1 MFNNIN
7 LSNALSLVDKPVW
20 VITEVRGRNKNSR
33 IYSKSHSKNVIYP
46 GVIQS
51 VNIWRGYSP
60 SKENSGVPK
69 CSVEVCVYATGDLSD
84 CSDNFILRDELLNV
98 TVFETKEAAEKELAY
113 LNAHMD
119 TMTFSEMRKREEAHC
134 AELFGEEV

>member
-20 VITEVRGRNKNSR
+20 VITEVRGRNKNGR

-51 VNIWRGYSP
+51 GNIWRGYSP
-60 SKENSGVPK
+60 SKGNSGVPK

-84 CSDNFILRDELLNV
+84 CSHNFILRDELLNV